1 MWRADRWIDL
11 RRTSGEWSRTLA
23 HRLHFS
29 FPGMVLGVGFV
40 CMSLTPSLLPR
51 NWLVQGL
58 VSGLSAATGYGLGT
72 VLGWLFGKVV
82 KRTPP
87 PGVRRIAWLVLAV
100 IAVPSVTVLVYQG
113 SRWQRD
119 LYRLMGERPPARPG
133 YLRVLVATAAVFAV
147 VLVTART
154 LRAAA
159 RALAGLLAR
168 WVPRAAARATGG
180 VAVAVL
186 SLGVLNTAVYDPLM
200 SHTVES
206 STSLN
211 DSMSP
216 HVAQP
221 KVAARSGG
229 PQSAVSWASLGLQG
243 RAFVGGGPSVD
254 DLRAFSGKPAKQP
267 IRVYT
272 GRRSAPDIHAEAA
285 LAVRELQRTGAF
297 QRKVLCV
304 ITTTGTGWVD
314 PRAAESLEYLYN
326 GDSALVAIQYSYLPS
341 WLSFVVERKKAEDAG
356 RELFNQV
363 SAAWSALPPDQ
374 RPKLLMFGESLGS
387 LGGEA
392 VFGGIQDLVHRVD
405 GVVWAGPTSANSL
418 WNQLV
423 DGRDGGS
430 SQIRPTYQ
438 QGRTVRFATGTAD
451 LLAPGDPTPRVVYLQ
466 HASDPA
472 NWWSPVLAV
481 HRPDWLSEPR
491 GRDVLGAMRWYPIV
505 TFWQVTADLIFA
517 DDTPLGHGHRY
528 GGELAAAWAAVAA
541 PPGWTAGDPARLCAL
556 VDSHG

>member
-1 MWRADRWIDL
+1 VWRADRWIDL
-11 RRTSGEWSRTLA
+11 RRTSAEWSRNLA
-23 HRLHFS
+23 RRLHFS
-29 FPGMVLGVGFV
+29 FPGMVLAVGFL

-72 VLGWLFGKVV
+72 TLGWLFGKMV

-87 PGVRRIAWLVLAV
+87 PEVQRIAWLILTVT
-100 IAVPSVTVLVYQG
+100 AVPSVTVLVYQG

-159 RALAGLLAR
+159 RALAGLFAR
-168 WVPRAAARATGG
+168 WVPQTAARATGG
-180 VAVAVL
+180 VVVAVL

-200 SHTVES
+200 SHAVAS

-216 HVAQP
+216 RVAQP
-221 KVAARSGG
+221 TVATRSGG

-243 RAFVGGGPSVD
+243 RAFAGGGPSVE
-254 DLRAFSGKPAKQP
+254 DLRKFSGKQPKQP
-267 IRVYT
+267 IRVYV

-285 LAVRELQRTGAF
+285 LAVRELRRTGAF

-304 ITTTGTGWVD
+304 ITTTGTGWVN
-314 PRAAESLEYLYN
+314 PRAAEALEYLYN

-341 WLSFVVERKKAEDAG
+341 WLSFAVERKKAEDAG

-363 SAAWSALPPDQ
+363 SAAVSALPPDQ

-392 VFGGIQDLVHRVD
+392 VFGGIQDLVNRVD
-405 GVVWAGPTSANSL
+405 GVVWAGPTNANAL

-423 DGRDGGS
+423 AGRDNGS
-430 SQIRPTYQ
+430 SQIQPTYQ

-451 LLAPGDPTPRVVYLQ
+451 LLGANDPAPRVIYLQ

-472 NWWSPVLAV
+472 AWWTPMLAV
-481 HRPDWLSEPR
+481 HKPDWLSEPR
-491 GRDVLGAMRWYPIV
+491 GRDVLGAMRWYPVV

-517 DDTPLGHGHRY
+517 DDTPVGHGHRY
-528 GGELAAAWAAVAA
+528 GGELAAAWAAIVP
-541 PPGWTAGDPARLCAL
+541 PPGWTAQDTTRLSAL
-556 VDSHG
+556 IDSHG